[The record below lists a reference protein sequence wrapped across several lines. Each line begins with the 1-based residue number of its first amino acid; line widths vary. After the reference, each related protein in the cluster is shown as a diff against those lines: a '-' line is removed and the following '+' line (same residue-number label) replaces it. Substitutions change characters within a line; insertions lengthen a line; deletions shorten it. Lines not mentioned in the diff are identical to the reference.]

1 MVWKDSGYIRQG
13 MLNIELPARGEKEKT
28 TETSENVGLCIKMVP
43 LLK

>member
-13 MLNIELPARGEKEKT
+13 MLNIELPGLGEKEKT
-28 TETSENVGLCIKMVP
+28 TETSENVGFCIKMVL